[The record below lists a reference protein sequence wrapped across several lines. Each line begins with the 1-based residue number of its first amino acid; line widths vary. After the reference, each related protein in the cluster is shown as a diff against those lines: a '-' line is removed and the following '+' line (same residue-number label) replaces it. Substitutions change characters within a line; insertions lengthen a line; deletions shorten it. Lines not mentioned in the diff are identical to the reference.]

1 MTVPHMFALMATG
14 GAGGFSPLDV
24 SGLQAWYD
32 ASDTATIT
40 DTSNNVT
47 GWADKSGNGRDLTS
61 PSAGIEPLTN
71 TQTLNGLNV
80 LELNGDAFM
89 NSAFDVDM
97 SSKALTFVA
106 VFDTNRTNITS
117 QGIVS
122 LKRSSAFDFYG
133 AILDRRSANQGFTV
147 GDGSN
152 ASFSLTRLLIRRFAD
167 SNIIPE
173 CIVARA
179 DVSALT
185 IRRDGANQ
193 TLNTEAGTMAQSS
206 FLTSI
211 GSNLMRICVGGRLAA
226 ADNTTQSD
234 WYHGT
239 IAEILVYDEYISD
252 GDAGLLETYLMDKW
266 GI

>member
-1 MTVPHMFALMATG
+1 MLPHEFAIIGAAG
-14 GAGGFSPLDV
+14 GAPGFSPLDV

-32 ASDTATIT
+32 ASDTATISH
-40 DTSNNVT
+40 TSNNVT

-61 PSAGIEPLTN
+61 PSSGNEPITN
-71 TQTLNGLNV
+71 TTTLNGLNV
-80 LELNGDAFM
+80 LTCAGDGFM
-89 NSAFDVDM
+89 VSAFDIDM
-97 SSKALTFVA
+97 SSKAVTCVA
-106 VFDTNRTNITS
+106 VFDTSRTDITS

-133 AILDRRSANQGFTV
+133 VIMDRRSANQAFIV
-147 GDGSN
+147 GDGGN
-152 ASFSLTRLLIRRFAD
+152 GGFSATRLLIRRFAD
-167 SNIIPE
+167 TNIVAE

-211 GSNLMRICVGGRLAA
+211 GSNLMRVCIGARLAA
-226 ADNTTQSD
+226 ADNTTVSD
-234 WYHGT
+234 WYHGSL
-239 IAEILVYDEYISD
+239 AEILVYDEYISD